1 MAIRVEYELHARRR
15 GRNIGVGLILVSLV
29 TLMFGLTVVKALSL
43 DDIRKMEAYDHAA
56 RPAMMRGPERLQTRI
71 IR

>member
-56 RPAMMRGPERLQTRI
+56 RPALTTGSDESGG
-71 IR
+71 